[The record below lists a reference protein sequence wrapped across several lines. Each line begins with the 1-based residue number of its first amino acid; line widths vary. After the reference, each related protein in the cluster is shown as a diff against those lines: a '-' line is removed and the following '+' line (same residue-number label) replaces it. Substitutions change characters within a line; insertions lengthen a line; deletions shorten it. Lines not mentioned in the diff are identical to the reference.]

1 VNDDRGVRCGWS
13 EVTQE
18 NTTMATPFQTD
29 VCNQFRHDTCGHCW
43 ACAMRRGLEDLF
55 GHTDYCGSTDLVNE
69 LLDAIQSLRQVDKSA
84 ERGESQHHAVSEA
97 AKTITNMVVD
107 IHGFV
112 STE

>member
-1 VNDDRGVRCGWS
+1 
-13 EVTQE
+13 
-18 NTTMATPFQTD
+18 MATPFQTD

>member
-1 VNDDRGVRCGWS
+1 
-13 EVTQE
+13 
-18 NTTMATPFQTD
+18 MATPFQTD
-29 VCNQFRHDTCGHCW
+29 VCNQFHHATCGHCW

-69 LLDAIQSLRQVDKSA
+69 LLDAIQALREVDKSA
-84 ERGESQHHAVSEA
+84 ERGESQDDAVSEA

-107 IHGFV
+107 YHGFV